1 MPMYEVP
8 KRIYWWI
15 LAGSLIFVVFTIAMG
30 LGDLPYNQEIIFAG
44 SLAIVI
50 FLIVRL
56 TRSLEAEA
64 RNVLLGTSIS

>member
-1 MPMYEVP
+1 MLNPQNQRP
-8 KRIYWWI
+8 KPNWWI
-15 LAGSLIFVVFTIAMG
+15 LAGSLIFVVFTVAMG

-56 TRSLEAEA
+56 T
-64 RNVLLGTSIS
+64 